1 MAKDETQEEKKASAG
16 DGEKAGEKPAEKA
29 AAKKRKGR
37 KNVSEGVAHIH
48 STFNNTIVTITDTQG
63 AVVAWSSAGAM
74 GFKGSRKGTPFA
86 AQRAAD
92 SAAKKAMDHGMR
104 AVQVYVRGPGAGRDS
119 ALRSLQLAGLN
130 ISLIRDVTPI
140 PHNGCRPPKRRRV

>member
-1 MAKDETQEEKKASAG
+1 MAQDETQEEKKASAG
-16 DGEKAGEKPAEKA
+16 DGEMAGEKPAEKA
-29 AAKKRKGR
+29 TAKKRKGR
-37 KNVSEGVAHIH
+37 RNVSEGVAHIH

-63 AVVAWSSAGAM
+63 AVIAWSSAGAM